1 MRGRPSLHS
10 KILGSLIG
18 SAAGDAMGAATKART
33 TEQILERFGHRVTDF
48 ETPPMD
54 TFAAGSAAGQVTD
67 DFSSAYFVIWSIVR
81 NEGRVDEELVK
92 AALVEWSEHE
102 MFFDRFAGPT
112 TRMAIELFKTGREPS
127 FRGINLSSRQA
138 TNGAAMRIA
147 PVGLL
152 FPGSL
157 DLAVGN
163 ALRVARLTHDNVLAL
178 SGACA
183 VAAAVNRALS
193 PDADL
198 YSVLE
203 AGLYGAVE
211 GERLG
216 MECSRDVAGPRVVSK
231 LELALDIGLSP
242 LPPEL
247 RAIEVRDR
255 IGTGLHIAEAVPAAF
270 GILASRRGDAME
282 TLIDCVNIG
291 YDTDT
296 LATIAGGIA
305 GALSGS
311 EAFPEHFL
319 PTLESVN
326 GFEIERLAD
335 CIHEL
340 GLRAPGLSVGK
351 GGDSK

>member
-1 MRGRPSLHS
+1 
-10 KILGSLIG
+10 
-18 SAAGDAMGAATKART
+18 
-33 TEQILERFGHRVTDF
+33 
-48 ETPPMD
+48 
-54 TFAAGSAAGQVTD
+54 
-67 DFSSAYFVIWSIVR
+67 
-81 NEGRVDEELVK
+81 
-92 AALVEWSEHE
+92 

-216 MECSRDVAGPRVVSK
+216 MKCSRDVAGPRVVSK

-340 GLRAPGLSVGK
+340 GLRAPGLSAGK

>member
-1 MRGRPSLHS
+1 MRERPSLRS

-18 SAAGDAMGAATKART
+18 SAAGDAMGAATEART

-48 ETPPMD
+48 ETPPPD
-54 TFAAGSAAGQVTD
+54 TFAAGSVAGQVTD
-67 DFSSAYFVIWSIVR
+67 DFSSAYFIVR
-81 NEGRVDEELVK
+81 SVVRNGGKVDENEVK
-92 AALVEWSEHE
+92 AALVEWSEHKV
-102 MFFDRFAGPT
+102 FFDRFAGPT
-112 TRMAIELFKTGREPS
+112 TRMAIERFKTGEEPS
-127 FRGINLSSRQA
+127 FLGINLSSRQA

-147 PVGLL
+147 PIGLL
-152 FPGSL
+152 FPGAV
-157 DLAVGN
+157 DLAVEN
-163 ALRVARLTHDNVLAL
+163 AFRVARLTHDNVLAL

-193 PDADL
+193 PDAGL

-203 AGLYGAVE
+203 AGLYGALE

-216 MECSRDVAGPRVVSK
+216 RERSHDVAGPRVVNK
-231 LELALDIGLSP
+231 LELALDIGLGP
-242 LPPEL
+242 LAPE
-247 RAIEVRDR
+247 AKAVEIRDR

-305 GALSGS
+305 GALSGA
-311 EAFPEHFL
+311 EAFPRHFL
-319 PTLESVN
+319 SVLESVN
-326 GFEIERLAD
+326 GFEIASLAD
-335 CIHEL
+335 RILEL
-340 GLRAPGLSVGK
+340 ALQDTGRSGGK
-351 GGDSK
+351 EGEVE